1 MLRDTNVP
9 FRGKLYYSSPI
20 QDFDLTI
27 NLIKSASIGL
37 NLDSNIAKKVWAYDA
52 KTFVKLL
59 MNETTYIY
67 ILKT

>member
-52 KTFVKLL
+52 KTLVF
-59 MNETTYIY
+59 NCARARRHIYIY
-67 ILKT
+67 

>member
-1 MLRDTNVP
+1 VP

-52 KTFVKLL
+52 KTLVF
-59 MNETTYIY
+59 NCARARRHIYIY
-67 ILKT
+67 